1 MESGA
6 SPVTRLP
13 IRLEPDP
20 RRVIAR
26 KFIPGDED
34 RIRRL
39 IERVLRLSD
48 AQVEHMLVLLE
59 QRFASRHRNAAER

>member
-6 SPVTRLP
+6 SPITRLP
-13 IRLEPDP
+13 IRLAPDT

-34 RIRRL
+34 RIRSL

-48 AQVEHMLVLLE
+48 AQVEHMLAKLE
-59 QRFASRHRNAAER
+59 